1 MSVTTPAA
9 DQAGHS
15 RESRTRGIVQVGY
28 GSWGASWVAKI
39 AESLRFELRA
49 LVELDDGTRARAV
62 EDGVPASVCFATL
75 ADALAAAG
83 EAELA
88 LIVTPPAS
96 HRAVA
101 LEALAKGLDCLIEK
115 PLADSLEGAREIVA
129 AADRAG
135 RCVAVSQNYRFKR
148 APRTVKRVLAAGVI
162 GRVEQVRITYAKNAP
177 FADFRTQME
186 EPVILDMAVHHLD
199 QLRGIVGLEPARLR
213 ARSWNPSWSRFRGN
227 ASALIEMETLDGAHV
242 VYTGSWCSNGLETTW
257 DGSWDIQG
265 TRGGIV
271 WANNR
276 VEVRFA
282 SVFDTVFLPG
292 ALERDGVMDVSL
304 DDVVVEERLG
314 VLAELAA
321 AMDAGRPPET
331 DGHDNLRSLGLVLGA
346 LESARAGGTMI
357 ELDAAME
364 RS

>member
-1 MSVTTPAA
+1 MSITTAAA
-9 DQAGHS
+9 DPAGHS
-15 RESRTRGIVQVGY
+15 YKRPIRGIVQIGY
-28 GSWGASWVAKI
+28 GSWGPSWVAKI
-39 AESLRFELRA
+39 AGSPRFELQA
-49 LVELDDGTRARAV
+49 LVELDDNARAQAV
-62 EDGVPASVCFATL
+62 EDGVPASVCSSTL
-75 ADALAAAG
+75 SDALAAGG
-83 EAELA
+83 EAEVA

-129 AADRAG
+129 AADRTG
-135 RCVAVSQNYRFKR
+135 RRVAVSQNYRFKR
-148 APRTVKRVLAAGVI
+148 APRTVKRLLAAGII
-162 GRVEQVRITYAKNAP
+162 GRVEQVGITYAKNPP
-177 FADFRTQME
+177 FVDFRTQMD
-186 EPVILDMAVHHLD
+186 EPVILDMAIHHLD
-199 QLRGIVGLEPARLR
+199 QVRGVVGLEPARLR

-227 ASALIEMETLDGAHV
+227 ASALIEMETVDGAHV
-242 VYTGSWCSNGLETTW
+242 VYTGSWCSNGVETTW

-304 DDVVVEERLG
+304 DEVVMEERLG
-314 VLAELAA
+314 VLDELAA
-321 AMDAGRPPET
+321 AMDAGRPSET
-331 DGHDNLRSLGLVLGA
+331 DGHDNLRSLGLILGA
-346 LESARAGGTMI
+346 LESARGNGTTI
-357 ELDAAME
+357 ELDAATG
-364 RS
+364 SC